1 LLDVVSSIAKRPL
14 EDTRVGMDAIFFV
27 TRSARIALKRK
38 SIGTA

>member
-1 LLDVVSSIAKRPL
+1 LLGVESSIAKRLL

-27 TRSARIALKRK
+27 TRSARIALKGR